1 VYSKDVSMETFRP
14 RAVIFDLDGTVVDNM
29 ALHAEAFGQF
39 GRRYGLP
46 PLTPADRARIDGRR
60 NSEIFPDLFGR
71 PVAREEW
78 MAYEVEKETLYREL
92 SHGRL
97 TPMPGLTTLLD
108 RLGACG
114 IAAALATSAPA
125 PNVTHT
131 LEQIGLEGAFDPIVR
146 GDEVAHG
153 KPAPDVF
160 LEAARR
166 LGVEP
171 QLCLVFEDAPMGIT
185 AARAAGMRVVALAT
199 SFPESALRDLPD
211 APDVICR
218 DFTAFL
224 GGPGAWMTADAPVI
238 P

>member
-1 VYSKDVSMETFRP
+1 MYSESVSIETFRP
-14 RAVIFDLDGTVVDNM
+14 RAVIFDLDGTIVDNM

-39 GRRYGLP
+39 GRRHGLP
-46 PLTPADRARIDGRR
+46 PLTPGDRARIDGRR

-78 MAYEVEKETLYREL
+78 LAYEIEKETLYREL

-97 TPMPGLTTLLD
+97 APMPGLTSLLA
-108 RLGACG
+108 RLEACG

-131 LEQIGLEGAFDPIVR
+131 LREIGLSDAFHPIVR

-166 LGVEP
+166 LAVEP
-171 QLCLVFEDAPMGIT
+171 HQCLVFEDAPMGIT
-185 AARAAGMRVVALAT
+185 AGRAAGMHVAALTT
-199 SFPESALRDLPD
+199 SLSEGALRALPD
-211 APDVICR
+211 PPDLVCR

-224 GGPGAWMTADAPVI
+224 AGPGAWMMADVPVI
-238 P
+238 V